1 MLFQVFKF
9 VLDFMYDSVLAYGM
23 LYIIYKTMDVVRY
36 FIRTQHEQR
45 MAQLNNEFYKNNKLL
60 R

>member
-9 VLDFMYDSVLAYGM
+9 VLDLIYDAFLAYGM
-23 LYIIYKTMDVVRY
+23 LYIIHQTMDFVRY
-36 FIRTQHEQR
+36 FIQTQHEER
-45 MAQLNNEFYKNNKLL
+45 MAQLNNEFYNNNKLL